1 MCIYIYIYQRFKR
14 VQIYNPTDPFYTKE
28 GLIQYAITKEFMY
41 TICLKKKVHTKLQ
54 RNTSSRP
61 AHKKATRTT
70 QPEEWKRES
79 DE

>member
-1 MCIYIYIYQRFKR
+1 MCIYIYISEVQARTNIQPNGSILYKRRFNTTC
-14 VQIYNPTDPFYTKE
+14 YY
-28 GLIQYAITKEFMY
+28 KEFMY
-41 TICLKKKVHTKLQ
+41 TICLKRKVHTKLQ